1 MIFDVL
7 LPMVLFLVTAA
18 TLYVHSKYEVR
29 VESIFEERK
38 LDYRYAVIMVVA
50 TGIMVS
56 VLLLIPDKA
65 VMIIFISAY
74 SLLLFLFTYLVAPKW
89 YLAFLPPALFIA
101 IYFSPYWMFNVFGVY
116 WIFNVFGI
124 VFAILVSVLLG
135 SLFEWKTTTV
145 FVILITIMDI
155 VQVLITRHMVES
167 ATRMVV
173 ELRLPVMVIL
183 PTFPSVGGTALG
195 LGDIFLPGLLSI
207 QTAQKYGRK
216 LGFASAMAIAV
227 VFLMS
232 QTVLLNFNVQ
242 AFPATVFIISGWLI
256 TLVAQYLYQSSR
268 LKHG

>member
-1 MIFDVL
+1 MMFDVV
-7 LPMVLFLVTAA
+7 LPTVLFLVTAA
-18 TLYVHSKYEVR
+18 TLYVHSKYEMR
-29 VESIFEERK
+29 GESIFEERK

-50 TGIMVS
+50 TGIMAS

-65 VMIIFISAY
+65 VMIFFMSTY

-89 YLAFLPPALFIA
+89 YLSFLPPALFIA

-135 SLFEWKTTTV
+135 SLFEWKTTAV
-145 FVILITIMDI
+145 FVALITIIDV
-155 VQVLITRHMVES
+155 VQVLVTGHMVES
-167 ATRMVV
+167 GRILV

-183 PTFPSVGGTALG
+183 PTFPYMGGLFALG
-195 LGDIFLPGLLSI
+195 LGDFFLSGLLSI

-216 LGFASAMAIAV
+216 LGLASAMAIAV
-227 VFLMS
+227 VFLVF

-242 AFPATVFIISGWLI
+242 AFPATVIVISGWLI
-256 TLVAQYLYQSSR
+256 TLATQYLYQSNR